1 MHVNF
6 YFCQCDSKQIVI
18 FEDSYDMHGIVSF
31 SPCEHNIYFEPPIPF
46 LNYLFVKI
54 KNKKFSSSGKSTSKI
69 ISVCAK

>member
-31 SPCEHNIYFEPPIPF
+31 SPCEHNI
-46 LNYLFVKI
+46 
-54 KNKKFSSSGKSTSKI
+54 
-69 ISVCAK
+69 